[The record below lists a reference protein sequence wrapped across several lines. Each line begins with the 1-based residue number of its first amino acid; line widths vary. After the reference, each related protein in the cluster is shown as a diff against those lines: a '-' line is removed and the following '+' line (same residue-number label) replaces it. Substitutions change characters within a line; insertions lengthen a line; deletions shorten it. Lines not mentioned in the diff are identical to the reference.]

1 MSKKKIIVQGTKTQ
15 KILLL
20 IDVVIIIGLL
30 LCMFLSKP
38 LGISETTVLNV
49 AKYSL
54 LVSVILGLVVS
65 MISGE
70 DEDNTEKE
78 KK

>member
-1 MSKKKIIVQGTKTQ
+1 MSKKKLIIQGTKTQ
-15 KILLL
+15 KFLLL

-38 LGISETTVLNV
+38 LGISETTVTNV

-54 LVSVILGLVVS
+54 LISVILGLVVS

-70 DEDNTEKE
+70 DKDDTEKD

>member
-1 MSKKKIIVQGTKTQ
+1 MSKKKIIIQGNRTQ

-30 LCMFLSKP
+30 FCMFLSKP
-38 LGISETTVLNV
+38 LGISETTVTNI
-49 AKYSL
+49 AKYGL
-54 LVSVILGLVVS
+54 LVSVIIGLVVS

-70 DEDNTEKE
+70 EKDDTEK
-78 KK
+78 KKK